1 MPEMQKFY
9 ENNKNNNVEIL
20 AVNLTNSERG
30 PDAVNDFVKNKGVT
44 FKVVLDEQGDIGNL
58 YGAITI
64 PTSYIIDKNGVI
76 RDKYIGPMSYETMDR
91 MISGVQ

>member
-1 MPEMQKFY
+1 M
-9 ENNKNNNVEIL
+9 
-20 AVNLTNSERG
+20 S
-30 PDAVNDFVKNKGVT
+30 DFVEAKGIT

-76 RDKYIGPMSYETMDR
+76 RNKYVGPMSYETMDR
-91 MISGVQ
+91 MISGIQ

>member
-1 MPEMQKFY
+1 
-9 ENNKNNNVEIL
+9 
-20 AVNLTNSERG
+20 NLTNSERG
-30 PDAVNDFVKNKGVT
+30 SNAVSDFVEAKGIT

-76 RDKYIGPMSYETMDR
+76 RNKYVGPMSYETMDR
-91 MISGVQ
+91 MISGIQ